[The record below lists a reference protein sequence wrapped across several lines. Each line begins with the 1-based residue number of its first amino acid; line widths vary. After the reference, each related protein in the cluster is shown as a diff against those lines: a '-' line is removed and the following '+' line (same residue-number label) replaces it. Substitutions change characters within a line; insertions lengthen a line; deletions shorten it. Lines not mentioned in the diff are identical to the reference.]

1 VEADAKYQPKGE
13 YLTDFTELDPT
24 VPQHVKGITT
34 TNISHWDQA
43 WDEATE
49 ANGWGNHADAGY
61 ATEAWVNGKN
71 YSTYTGADAVKTSG
85 NQTIA
90 GVKTFTETVN
100 ANKFVGDGSGLTGLP
115 AAGLTQAQGDARYV
129 MQSGNSTVSGTITAT
144 DFVATS
150 DERVKDNITTA
161 PVGLIDSL
169 KGREWEWNESG
180 EKGSG
185 VVAQELEQV
194 LPHLVHTDDE
204 GMKSVAYNGLVA
216 YLIEEVKALRAE
228 VEALK

>member
-1 VEADAKYQPKGE
+1 MK
-13 YLTDFTELDPT
+13 
-24 VPQHVKGITT
+24 
-34 TNISHWDQA
+34 
-43 WDEATE
+43 
-49 ANGWGNHADAGY
+49 
-61 ATEAWVNGKN
+61 
-71 YSTYTGADAVKTSG
+71 
-85 NQTIA
+85 
-90 GVKTFTETVN
+90 
-100 ANKFVGDGSGLTGLP
+100 
-115 AAGLTQAQGDARYV
+115 
-129 MQSGNSTVSGTITAT
+129 SGNSTVSGTITAT